1 MIGNHATQIVLDTV
15 RKGLPGE
22 VDAEVLWAALNRT
35 ATEATGWPL
44 ADLAD
49 YKRYGYCAAD
59 QNVRVH
65 IGHQPPNSGCD

>member
-15 RKGLPGE
+15 RKGVPGE
-22 VDAEVLWAALNRT
+22 FDAEVLWDALNRT

-65 IGHQPPNSGCD
+65 VGPATQLRL